1 MVLDAQSAAEL
12 AREEADETP
21 RVSDPGAEVDEIRRS
36 MVADASAQE
45 RPAVAYVED
54 IDADGVPCRL
64 YRPAP
69 GAPLLLYAHGG
80 GWATGNVDTYDRYTR
95 EIAVRTGWAVLS
107 VDYRL
112 APEHPYPA
120 PLDDVQT
127 ALRWARTSIGA
138 YEVDASVVVGAG
150 DSAGANLIAA
160 LSLREPGAV
169 AYQVLAY
176 PPLDPVAE
184 NESWV
189 KEDIP
194 LLPAADM
201 RWYWDAYAPT
211 QRLLTNPEVAPA
223 YAADLS
229 AMPPTL
235 LISAEHDILRDECE
249 SFGVRLAAAGVTV
262 AAQRVLG
269 VGHGFWRRPW
279 DFDAAVT
286 TLDQLAGILA
296 GLRR

>member
-1 MVLDAQSAAEL
+1 MALDRQSAAEL
-12 AREEADETP
+12 ERELADESP
-21 RVSDPGAEVDEIRRS
+21 RVSDPGADVEDVRRS
-36 MVADASAQE
+36 MIADARAQE

-54 IDADGVPCRL
+54 VDADDVPCRL
-64 YRPAP
+64 YRPVP

-127 ALRWARTSIGA
+127 ALRWARDSIAA
-138 YEVDASVVVGAG
+138 YDVDASVVVGAG

-160 LSLREPGAV
+160 LSLREPGAF
-169 AYQVLAY
+169 AYQALAY
-176 PPLDPVAE
+176 PPLDPSAD
-184 NESWV
+184 NESYA

-211 QRLLTNPEVAPA
+211 KQARTNPEVAPA
-223 YAADLS
+223 YASDLS
-229 AMPPTL
+229 EMPPTL
-235 LISAEHDILRDECE
+235 LITAEHDILRDECE
-249 SFGVRLAAAGVTV
+249 TFGVRLAAAGVPV
-262 AAQRVLG
+262 AAQRILG

-296 GLRR
+296 RLRP